1 MIEVNLL
8 RLKGMPILQQLQLE
22 EALLRS
28 DDNNWCLINDGSSP
42 AIVMGIS
49 GKYDELINQN
59 LIQEKPITV
68 IRRFSGGGTVFVDS
82 STYFVTWIFN
92 SESIRIP
99 SFPDQILQWTAKFY
113 REVIPHSD
121 FQLRENDYTIGNKKF
136 GGNAQYL
143 CKQRWLHHS
152 SLLWDFDSKNMD
164 YLLIPKKVPAYRENR
179 IHTEFLCKLK
189 NYFPSK
195 IVFEQNLIN
204 KIESFFI
211 LKDCSNYNIDNIFQK
226 THRKSTQ
233 LI

>member
-28 DDNNWCLINDGSSP
+28 DENNWCLINDGTSP

-49 GKYDELINQN
+49 GKYDELINKN
-59 LIQEKPITV
+59 LILEKPITV
-68 IRRFSGGGTVFVDS
+68 IRRFSGGGTVFVDT

-99 SFPDQILQWTAKFY
+99 SFPDRILQWTAKFY
-113 REVIPHSD
+113 QDVIPHAD
-121 FQLRENDYTIGNKKF
+121 FQLNENDYTIGNKKF

-179 IHTEFLCKLK
+179 NHGEFLCKLK

-195 IVFEQNLIN
+195 TVFEQNLIS
-204 KIESFFI
+204 KIESCFI
-211 LKDCSNYNIDNIFQK
+211 LKNCSNCKINNYLQK